1 MTMRQA
7 VRRTLFPSLAASALL
22 LAASAPAQAGDW
34 GLRFSGDMG
43 WAPESAAERF
53 FDASEKDFK
62 YRTNGIELGVAYKE
76 WDLSAFMY
84 TAGEGRLT
92 LDYALNNCG
101 NWGQAG
107 ERICLGTG
115 VTLPE
120 GTFID
125 PQGMR
130 MFGLKG
136 GRFFTLWRPSKLLRV
151 GVPVHVGVVL
161 DGGEA
166 VRNEYRVSLQPAQ
179 GGFGLVSRPTSTKI
193 PGSEIF
199 KGGLKPY
206 PIVDIGIGF
215 KFRSANW
222 AEIEVFLKADNPRF
236 PILAWGMTFR
246 RQRN

>member
-7 VRRTLFPSLAASALL
+7 VRRTLHLSLSAAALV
-22 LAASAPAQAGDW
+22 LATSVPARAGDW
-34 GLRFSGDMG
+34 GLRFSGDLG
-43 WAPESAAERF
+43 SAPDSAASRF
-53 FDASEKDFK
+53 FDASEKDFL
-62 YRTNGIELGVAYKE
+62 YRSRGIELGVAYRE
-76 WDLSAFMY
+76 WDVSAFMY
-84 TAGEGRLT
+84 TVNKGYLNH
-92 LDYALNNCG
+92 DYSLKNCG

-107 ERICLGTG
+107 ERICLSPG

-120 GTFID
+120 GTYID
-125 PQGMR
+125 PTGMR

-136 GRFFTLWRPSKLLRV
+136 GFFLTLWRPSKLLRV

-161 DGGEA
+161 DSGEA
-166 VRNEYRVSLQPAQ
+166 TQHRYAVTLEPAQ
-179 GGFGLVSRPTSTKI
+179 GGFGLVSRPITTKI
-193 PGSEIF
+193 AGSEIF
-199 KGGLKPY
+199 KGDLKPY

-246 RQRN
+246 RQRD